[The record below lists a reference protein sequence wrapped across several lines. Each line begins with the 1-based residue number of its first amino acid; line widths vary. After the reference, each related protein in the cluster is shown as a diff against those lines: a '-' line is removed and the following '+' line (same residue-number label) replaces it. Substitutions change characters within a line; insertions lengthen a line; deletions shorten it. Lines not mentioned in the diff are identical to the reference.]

1 MRARLDQ
8 HGAAV
13 HHRVAVVPHAVFR
26 RHVVIGHAGFRQH
39 GADPDLVAIGVGGA
53 PLLDHV
59 AAEARTLLDAEHA
72 GDAAND
78 TANRAAYN
86 GAHRAGRA
94 LALPG
99 TAFDASGHALR
110 LGEVGKCD

>member
-1 MRARLDQ
+1 MRARFDQ

-13 HHRVAVVPHAVFR
+13 HHGVAVVPHTIFR
-26 RHVVIGHAGFRQH
+26 RHVVIGHTGFRQH
-39 GADPDLVAIGVGGA
+39 GANPDLVAIGVGRA

-72 GDAAND
+72 GDAAD
-78 TANRAAYN
+78 HAAHRAAYN

-99 TAFDASGHALR
+99 AAFDASGH
-110 LGEVGKCD
+110 